1 MKVMLDN
8 LGLVDFALGEVN
20 SVLYMCDSKWCF
32 LGVFKILINGVING
46 AHETFW
52 FGLVKMT
59 LWLVHAK
66 L

>member
-20 SVLYMCDSKWCF
+20 SVLYMCDSKWS
-32 LGVFKILINGVING
+32 LLEVFKILINGVIND
-46 AHETFW
+46 AHQTFW
-52 FGLVKMT
+52 FGLVKRI
-59 LWLVHAK
+59 LGLVHAT